1 MMRLYTSAANRLS
14 RLNDPLMVVVRTT
27 IGWLMI
33 LHSLFKINVLGLDNF
48 ENFLLRPTGLPFTSV
63 LRWLVPSME
72 LACGGLLVLGLLTRV
87 AAALLSLEMLGTA
100 VLVKLDAL
108 HLGILGPKGS
118 GGAEVDILMLAA
130 LLAVLVLG
138 PGTLSLDSLLG
149 LDHKEEA
156 VQSKPSQPLQVGTGG
171 EGLTREPLPAD

>member
-1 MMRLYTSAANRLS
+1 MRLYTSAANRLS

-33 LHSLFKINVLGLDNF
+33 LHSLFKSNILGLDNF

-72 LACGGLLVLGLLTRV
+72 LACGGLLVLGLLARV

-108 HLGILGPKGS
+108 HLGVLGPKGS

-149 LDHKEEA
+149 LDRKEEA
-156 VQSKPSQPLQVGTGG
+156 VQSKPSQPLQIGTSG